1 MEINLGTILFTML
14 NALLIYV
21 ILRKILFVPVTNF
34 MNNRTNSI
42 QNQIKEAEDK
52 VNSANQ
58 LKAQYE
64 AKISKAEADGKK
76 IVDEYKAK
84 ASKLY
89 DDMVEEAKH
98 EAELVRERA
107 RVDAEREKEKARDEI
122 KKQIITLSLL
132 AASKAV
138 AEQLDDEKHHAL
150 IEEFI
155 NKVGV

>member
-76 IVDEYKAK
+76 IVDEYKSK

-107 RVDAEREKEKARDEI
+107 RVDAEREKEKARDEV
-122 KKQIITLSLL
+122 KKQIVTLSLL